1 MNSESSTAI
10 EKLQAE
16 IKELKKQNSELEEAS
31 KEKDPSYYDFFF
43 FFFSPRKSSKAPSAT
58 AKQSSGT
65 EERSLDGTEESVNS
79 NSNKSALYQL
89 PKDYRKDIEINLK
102 VPRTSLVNFYKD
114 SVGKTQRLTYSIT
127 KVLISAEDSNYDS
140 SVHECNQETSV
151 LKSIVTPVNSLETKN
166 VTLKSSDQK
175 AHGDY
180 TVNCSTIGMIDTITN
195 SEKKYKAYEGENIRC
210 GSQSKSKTTIKTA
223 ITDPDDK
230 K

>member
-1 MNSESSTAI
+1 
-10 EKLQAE
+10 LQDE
-16 IKELKKQNSELEEAS
+16 VKELKKQNSELEEAS

-65 EERSLDGTEESVNS
+65 EERSLDGTEESVSS
-79 NSNKSALYQL
+79 NSSKSALYQL
-89 PKDYRKDIEINLK
+89 PKEYRKDIEVSLK

-114 SVGKTQRLTYSIT
+114 SVGKTQKFTYSIT
-127 KVLISAEDSNYDS
+127 KVLISAEDSSYDS

-151 LKSIVTPVNSLETKN
+151 LKSIVTPINSLETKS
-166 VTLKSSDQK
+166 VILKSNEQK

-195 SEKKYKAYEGENIRC
+195 SAKKIHSLRRRECRMRL
-210 GSQSKSKTTIKTA
+210 SV
-223 ITDPDDK
+223 
-230 K
+230 

>member
-1 MNSESSTAI
+1 MNS
-10 EKLQAE
+10 E

-58 AKQSSGT
+58 ASQSSGT
-65 EERSLDGTEESVNS
+65 EERSLDGTEESVSS
-79 NSNKSALYQL
+79 NSSKSALYQL
-89 PKDYRKDIEINLK
+89 PKEYRKDIEVSLK

-114 SVGKTQRLTYSIT
+114 SVGKPQKFTYSIT

-166 VTLKSSDQK
+166 IILKSSDQK

-180 TVNCSTIGMIDTITN
+180 TVNCSTIGMIDTITS
-195 SEKKYKAYEGENIRC
+195 SEKKYTAYEGENVGC

>member
-1 MNSESSTAI
+1 M
-10 EKLQAE
+10 QAE
-16 IKELKKQNSELEEAS
+16 IKELKKQNSELEEVS

-89 PKDYRKDIEINLK
+89 PKEYRKDIEINLK

-114 SVGKTQRLTYSIT
+114 SVGKTQRFTYSIT
-127 KVLISAEDSNYDS
+127 KILISAEDSNYDS

-151 LKSIVTPVNSLETKN
+151 LKSIVTPINSLETKN
-166 VTLKSSDQK
+166 VILKSSDQK

-180 TVNCSTIGMIDTITN
+180 TVKCRTIGKIDTITN
-195 SEKKYKAYEGENIRC
+195 SAKKYTAYEGEHTRC
-210 GSQSKSKTTIKTA
+210 GSQSKTTIKTA